1 MDVALFFQAMLNGVL
16 LGSLI
21 SLVVV
26 GLVLVL
32 GVARVLNMAHG
43 HILVLGA
50 FFVWFFF
57 VDIGIDVL
65 SNPVSF
71 VLALILA
78 VAIVA
83 ALGIVLERVPFRR
96 FQGNLIAG
104 LVASVAIMMLIESL
118 TMEAWGT
125 ETKIV
130 GSIWAGSTNFFGVV
144 MSNWRW
150 VIMAIGLIL
159 MGGVALYMQRTKMG
173 RAMRAS
179 ASDPEAAAL
188 QGINPITVSRLAM
201 IIGFGLA
208 AIGGGVM
215 APIYGVD
222 LAVAMPWILK
232 GILAIVIGGPG
243 SLGGCMVAAL
253 ALGMT
258 ESYFTTFV
266 NPQAGY
272 IAMFGLLIAVILV
285 RPWGLFGRP
294 IKGF

>member
-1 MDVALFFQAMLNGVL
+1 VDVALFFQAMLNGVL
-16 LGSLI
+16 LGALI

-50 FFVWFFF
+50 FAVWFFF
-57 VDIGIDVL
+57 VDIGIDVGSKAVNFL
-65 SNPVSF
+65 
-71 VLALILA
+71 LALVLGMF
-78 VAIVA
+78 IVG

-104 LVASVAIMMLIESL
+104 LVAAVAIMMLIESG
-118 TMEAWGT
+118 TTQAWGT

-130 GSIWAGSTNFFGVV
+130 GAVWAGSTDFFGVV

-150 VIMAIGLIL
+150 VVMAVGLAL
-159 MGGVALYMQRTKMG
+159 MAGVALYMQRSKLG

-179 ASDPEAAAL
+179 ASDPEAASL

-201 IIGFGLA
+201 FIGCSLA

-243 SLGGCMVAAL
+243 SLGGCMAAAL
-253 ALGMT
+253 VLGMT

-285 RPWGLFGRP
+285 KPWGLFGRP
-294 IKGF
+294 MAGL

>member
-1 MDVALFFQAMLNGVL
+1 MLNGVL

-57 VDIGIDVL
+57 IDIGIDVG

-130 GSIWAGSTNFFGVV
+130 GSIWAGSTDFFGVV

-159 MGGVALYMQRTKMG
+159 MGGVALYMQRSKMG

>member
-16 LGSLI
+16 LGALI

-57 VDIGIDVL
+57 VDIGIDVG

-83 ALGIVLERVPFRR
+83 SLGIVLERVPFRR

-130 GSIWAGSTNFFGVV
+130 GAIWAGSTDFFGVV

-150 VIMAIGLIL
+150 VIMAVGLIL
-159 MGGVALYMQRTKMG
+159 MGGVALYMQRSKMG

>member
-1 MDVALFFQAMLNGVL
+1 MLNGVL

>member
-1 MDVALFFQAMLNGVL
+1 MDVPLFFQALLNGVL

-32 GVARVLNMAHG
+32 GVARVLNLAHG
-43 HILVLGA
+43 HILVMGA
-50 FFVWFFF
+50 FSTWGFYTV
-57 VDIGIDVL
+57 IGL
-65 SNPVSF
+65 NYW
-71 VLALILA
+71 LAIILGM
-78 VAIVA
+78 IVVGMG
-83 ALGIVLERVPFRR
+83 GIVLERFPFRR

-104 LVASVAIMMLIESL
+104 IVAAVGIMMLIESG
-118 TMEAWGT
+118 TTQAWGT

-130 GSIWAGSTNFFGVV
+130 GTIWAGSTDFWGVV

-150 VIMAIGLIL
+150 LVMGVGLAMMA
-159 MGGVALYMQRTKMG
+159 GVAIYMQRTKLG

-179 ASDPEAAAL
+179 SSDPEAAAL
-188 QGINPITVSRLAM
+188 QGVSASHVSRLAM
-201 IIGFGLA
+201 FIGCCLA
-208 AIGGGVM
+208 AIGGGIM

-222 LAVAMPWILK
+222 LAMAMPWILK

-243 SLGGCMVAAL
+243 SLGGCMAAAIL
-253 ALGMT
+253 LGMT

-285 RPWGLFGRP
+285 KPWGLFGRP
-294 IKGF
+294 IPGL

>member
-57 VDIGIDVL
+57 IDIGIDVG

-130 GSIWAGSTNFFGVV
+130 GSIWAGSTDFFGVV

-159 MGGVALYMQRTKMG
+159 MGGVALYMQRSKMG

>member
-1 MDVALFFQAMLNGVL
+1 MDVALYFQALLNGVL

-32 GVARVLNMAHG
+32 GVARVFNMAHG
-43 HILVLGA
+43 HVLVMGA
-50 FFVWFFF
+50 FITWAFYIS
-57 VDIGIDVL
+57 IGI
-65 SNPVSF
+65 NYW
-71 VLALILA
+71 LA
-78 VAIVA
+78 VIIAMVIVGMG
-83 ALGIVLERVPFRR
+83 GIVLERFPFRR

-104 LVASVAIMMLIESL
+104 IVAAVGIMMLIESG
-118 TMEAWGT
+118 TTQAWGT

-130 GSIWAGSTNFFGVV
+130 GSIWAGSTDFFGVV

-150 VIMAIGLIL
+150 VIMGVGLTMMAGL
-159 MGGVALYMQRTKMG
+159 AVYMQRSKMG
-173 RAMRAS
+173 KAMRAS

-188 QGINPITVSRLAM
+188 QGINSVTVSRLAM
-201 IIGFGLA
+201 FIGCALA
-208 AIGGGVM
+208 AIGGGIM

-222 LAVAMPWILK
+222 LAMAMPWILK

-243 SLGGCMVAAL
+243 SLGGCMAA
-253 ALGMT
+253 AMVLGLT

-272 IAMFGLLIAVILV
+272 IAMFGMLIAVILV
-285 RPWGLFGRP
+285 KPWGLFGRP
-294 IKGF
+294 MPGL